1 MAAIFVLVGVFEGMA
16 LTGGTHQNP
25 DKLRETLE
33 LIVKIG
39 LLLGRSADLE
49 TLVQAATDAGLQLS
63 GGQFGA
69 FFYNVTNP
77 AGESYLLYTLSGVDR
92 SKFANFPMP
101 QNTAVFGP
109 TSEGTTI
116 VRSGDIT
123 KDPRYGHNNP
133 YYGMPDAHLSVRSYL
148 AVPVKSQSGEV
159 LGGLFYG
166 HAEPDV
172 FQQSAEDL
180 VAAIASQA
188 AIAIEN
194 FRLRQQLRLRVEA
207 LQQAEVEQRAASK
220 QAGELAAI
228 VQSSDDAIVS
238 KDLNGIITSWNEA
251 AARLFGYTR
260 EEIIGQSVLRLIPE
274 ELHAEEP
281 VILAKIRAGE
291 RLDHFETVRLKK
303 HGERF
308 DASLTISPVR
318 DNTGAIIGA
327 SKILRDI
334 SQRKRVEAS
343 LVQAEKFAATGRMA
357 ATVAH
362 EINNPL
368 EAIMNLIYLA
378 RKNIELDSKA
388 DRYLSTAEG
397 ELERVSTIARQTLGY
412 YRDTGGPVAVYVHD
426 LLQNVLAVYRP
437 KAFAANVVIDARF
450 EETNQIQ
457 LSKGEMLQVLSNIVA
472 NSLDAMPRGG
482 TLHLSTTTA
491 SRHGQAGI
499 QICIRDTGGGIP
511 AEHLPKI
518 FEPFFTTKGEV
529 GTGIGLW
536 VAKQLVE
543 KRGGYIAISNSTEIR
558 QTGTSA
564 EIFIPFSTPAQDAAN
579 GTS

>member
-1 MAAIFVLVGVFEGMA
+1 MA
-16 LTGGTHQNP
+16 LSRGIHQNP
-25 DKLRETLE
+25 DKLRETLD
-33 LIVKIG
+33 LIVQIG

-49 TLVQAATDAGLQLS
+49 MLVQAATDAGLQLS

-69 FFYNVTNP
+69 FFYNITNP

-92 SKFANFPMP
+92 SKFSNFPMP
-101 QNTAVFGP
+101 RNTAVFGP
-109 TSEGTTI
+109 TFKGTAI
-116 VRSGDIT
+116 VRSADIT
-123 KDPRYGHNNP
+123 KDPRYGQNEP
-133 YYGMPDAHLSVRSYL
+133 YHGMPEGHLPVRSYL
-148 AVPVKSQSGEV
+148 AVPVNGQSGEV

-166 HAEPDV
+166 HAEPDI
-172 FQQSAEDL
+172 FQQTAEDL
-180 VAAIASQA
+180 VATVAAQA
-188 AIAIEN
+188 AVAIEN
-194 FRLRQQLRLRVEA
+194 FRLRQQLRLQVEA

-228 VQSSDDAIVS
+228 VQSSDDAIIS
-238 KDLNGIITSWNEA
+238 KDLNGIITSWNDA

-260 EEIIGQSVLRLIPE
+260 EEIIGQSILRLIPE
-274 ELHAEEP
+274 ELQAEEP
-281 VILAKIRAGE
+281 VILTKIRAGE
-291 RLDHFETVRLKK
+291 RIDHFETVRLKK

-334 SQRKRVEAS
+334 SQRKKVEAS

-368 EAIMNLIYLA
+368 EAVMNLIYLA

-412 YRDTGGPVAVYVHD
+412 YRDIGAPVAVYVHD

-450 EETNQIQ
+450 EHTEAIH

-491 SRHGQAGI
+491 SRHGQPGI

-511 AEHLPKI
+511 AEHLTRI

-543 KRGGYIAISNSTEIR
+543 KRGGYISISNSTDIG

-564 EIFIPFSTPAQDAAN
+564 EIFVPFSLPAQGAASV
-579 GTS
+579 TS

>member
-1 MAAIFVLVGVFEGMA
+1 MAVSRGI
-16 LTGGTHQNP
+16 HQNP
-25 DKLRETLE
+25 DKLRETLD
-33 LIVKIG
+33 LIVEIG

-92 SKFANFPMP
+92 SKFSNFPMP
-101 QNTAVFGP
+101 RNTAVFGP
-109 TSEGTTI
+109 TFEGTAI
-116 VRSGDIT
+116 VRSPDIT
-123 KDPRYGHNNP
+123 KDPRYGQNEP
-133 YYGMPDAHLSVRSYL
+133 YHGMPEGHLPVRSYL
-148 AVPVKSQSGEV
+148 AVPVKGQSGEV

-166 HAEPDV
+166 HAEPDI
-172 FQQSAEDL
+172 FQQTAEDL
-180 VAAIASQA
+180 VATVAAQA
-188 AIAIEN
+188 AVAIEN
-194 FRLRQQLRLRVEA
+194 FRLRQQLRLQVEA
-207 LQQAEVEQRAASK
+207 LQQAEAEQRAASK

-228 VQSSDDAIVS
+228 VQSSDDAIIS
-238 KDLNGIITSWNEA
+238 KDLNGIITSWNDA

-260 EEIIGQSVLRLIPE
+260 EEIVGQSILRLIPE
-274 ELHAEEP
+274 ELQAEEP
-281 VILAKIRAGE
+281 VILTKIRAGE
-291 RLDHFETVRLKK
+291 RIDHFETVRLKK

-308 DASLTISPVR
+308 DASLTISPIR

-334 SQRKRVEAS
+334 SQRKKVEAS

-368 EAIMNLIYLA
+368 EAVMNLIYLA

-412 YRDTGGPVAVYVHD
+412 YRDIGAPVAVYVHD

-450 EETNQIQ
+450 EHTEAIH

-491 SRHGQAGI
+491 SRHGQPGI

-511 AEHLPKI
+511 AEHLTRI

-543 KRGGYIAISNSTEIR
+543 KRGGYISISNSADIG

-564 EIFIPFSTPAQDAAN
+564 EIFVPFSLPAQGAASV
-579 GTS
+579 TS